1 MKILGHPVHMILIHF
16 PSALLPMDFV
26 CSALAF
32 YTGDSNL
39 AYTSFYCMI
48 GGVIFGAL
56 AIIAGILDLIGI
68 AEDQPAALRKALI
81 HGGIN
86 TSVIIGYS
94 LIAFIAFK
102 NYPAIVSDDLSKII
116 VKGSLIAFMMV
127 GNYLG
132 GSLILKDKVGIH
144 K

>member
-1 MKILGHPVHMILIHF
+1 MKLLGHPVHMMLIHF

-26 CSALAF
+26 SSGLAF
-32 YTGDSNL
+32 YCGDVNL
-39 AYTSFYCMI
+39 AHTSFYCMI
-48 GGVIFGAL
+48 AGVVFGCL
-56 AIIAGILDLIGI
+56 AIIAGTIDLIGI
-68 AEDQPAALRKALI
+68 AEDQPTALKKALI

-94 LIAFIAFK
+94 LLAFIALK
-102 NYPAIVSDDLSKII
+102 HYPSILPDGLAVLVI
-116 VKGSLIAFMMV
+116 KGSLIAFMIV
-127 GNYLG
+127 GNFLG